1 MGLAAGV
8 SQDAWVQID
17 LGAAYSLSVI
27 KLMGAQNTNARMN
40 GATIYTSATDMSALT
55 KAQLDS
61 SVLVNKSTPVTGL
74 TNAGWQG
81 FNATADA
88 IYGNALNEGPNT
100 ITASELVQGVSSQA
114 TRVVTLDTIA
124 PVTTVTSAA
133 LSSDTGTSNTD
144 FITSDAAQTISGKL
158 SANLATGEKVMVSLD
173 NGVTWV
179 AATATVGTNTWSL
192 PGVTLSGT
200 NTLQAKVVDTAGNG
214 STPFTKVYALV
225 TVSDL
230 TVGITQID
238 DNAGTA
244 TVVLSGGTSNDTT
257 PQLTGN
263 LGGATQG
270 AALAANEVVNVY
282 RTPNLAA
289 ATVLQAGSLAN
300 TQILSGNPLTHYFI
314 GDGNYGTTGNVYL
327 PTTPGDGHMVV
338 FTKTAN
344 WGLEVYAGTTLV
356 GNVGTANVPSGG
368 QDNLYF
374 KWDAA
379 KGQWLTGTNALT
391 KVGTAVVT
399 TTAAGQSTWK
409 LTDNTGLG
417 NSDSVNYIAQVEN
430 TAGTFGQQSTPGA
443 LDWRYTVDNVA
454 PSSITLIG
462 TDDVGPVTGTIAANT
477 VTNDNKPTFSG
488 NTEANAVVRVFDGA
502 TLLGTTTANGS
513 GAWSFTPTTAMAT
526 GTHSVTA
533 TATDAHGNTSAPSTA
548 LPFKIDTTAPVA
560 VADTNTGTEDITTPL
575 TGNVGN
581 NDTSKDGSET
591 YTLVSSPTN
600 TKGTLTLNANGTYT
614 YTRTESADA
623 ITADWVE
630 TYTYK
635 VTDAAGNTTQ
645 STLKITLTPVND
657 AATFTGDINKTIT
670 ETNAAQSVGG
680 TLTVADV
687 DSDTT
692 VVAQTAADG
701 SAGYGKFTISTAGVW
716 SYTMNSAQDQF
727 VAGQKY
733 DDTLTVTTADG
744 TQQVIKVTITGTNDA
759 PTVFSS
765 TESITQITFTENGEA
780 KQARGGIITLA
791 DVDSANLQGATVRV
805 LDWTAP
811 NPVVLGD
818 VLTYDTTLA
827 TASSIIGNYVA
838 ANGTLTFTGN
848 ATQAQYQALLDTV
861 KFSNAREDLPGGVR
875 NVYYAVTDA
884 SGVTSNQALTRVDV
898 VRKNDA
904 PVLDTTT
911 NLSLTGIA
919 PTVSD
924 VLPTVTAGVLVS
936 TLVGGVSDAD
946 LTLADG
952 VTAVAKGIAIV
963 GANAALGKVYFSVN
977 NGTSWFTPSFDL
989 TDTTALLLKADAN
1002 TRVFF
1007 RPNAGVEGT
1016 IANALTIRAWDTT
1029 DNKTSLIG
1037 ANVIQHNVS
1046 ASLGG
1051 TNAYSVAVDTVSLN
1065 VATVASA
1072 PSLAGTSGNDTNLT
1086 GTAGNDVILGNGG
1099 ADVISAAAGND
1110 KVVLNTSN
1118 VTVLGQANSAN
1129 INGGTGVNILKIVG
1143 TEVTLDLT
1151 NATVLGKVD
1160 NFSTVDITSN
1170 VNNLLKLNLA
1180 TVQTFSGTTDNLAT
1194 TAVDESKMMVVLGD
1208 AGDAVVLQDAATWAV
1223 QSSLKGSDL
1232 ATLYGADYG
1241 FSGTRQYSQYSK
1253 GGATLFVDE
1262 LAPVGD
1268 IVGTS
1273 GNDTLTGT
1281 NNADVIYGNGG
1292 VDSIAAGLGKDT
1304 VILGA
1309 SSLTA
1314 LAASTNTA
1322 KVVGGTVTGIDTD
1335 INTLK
1340 LSGINLNLDLTN
1352 VTVMGKLDNFNVI
1365 DMKQG
1370 SGNKFKLGLTEVLA
1384 LAGGADNVATLGVD
1398 ESKMLVVQGNGG
1410 VAFNTLQL
1418 KDGLTW
1424 TAVTNLGGTGLQN
1437 TYGADFGFEAGRSYT
1452 QYSSATGSANL
1463 FVDQSLLQAMV

>member
-1 MGLAAGV
+1 
-8 SQDAWVQID
+8 
-17 LGAAYSLSVI
+17 
-27 KLMGAQNTNARMN
+27 
-40 GATIYTSATDMSALT
+40 
-55 KAQLDS
+55 
-61 SVLVNKSTPVTGL
+61 
-74 TNAGWQG
+74 
-81 FNATADA
+81 
-88 IYGNALNEGPNT
+88 
-100 ITASELVQGVSSQA
+100 
-114 TRVVTLDTIA
+114 VVTLDTIA

-173 NGVTWV
+173 NGVTWT

-257 PQLTGN
+257 PQLKGS

-282 RTPNLAA
+282 RTPNLTA
-289 ATVLQAGSLAN
+289 ATVVQAGSLAGG
-300 TQILSGNPLTHYFI
+300 QILSGNALTHFFI
-314 GDGNYGTTGNVYL
+314 GDFNYGPTGTVLL
-327 PTTPGDGHMVV
+327 PTTPANGDMVV
-338 FTKTAN
+338 ITKTSA
-344 WGLEVYAGTTLV
+344 WGLEVYNGSTLV
-356 GNVGTANVPSGG
+356 ANLGSANVPSGG
-368 QDNLYF
+368 TDNLYF

-379 KGQWLTGTNALT
+379 KAQWLTGTNALT

-443 LDWRYTVDNVA
+443 LDWRYNVDNVA

-462 TDDVGPVTGTIAANT
+462 TDDVAPVAGTIAANS
-477 VTNDNKPTFSG
+477 VTNDDKPTFSG
-488 NTEANAVVRVFDGA
+488 TTEANAVVTVYDGA
-502 TLLGTTTANGS
+502 TLLGTTTASGT

-560 VADTNTGTEDITTPL
+560 VADTNTGTEDITIPL

-600 TKGTLTLNANGTYT
+600 TKGTLTLNANGIYT

-765 TESITQITFTENGEA
+765 TELITQITFTENGEA

-884 SGVTSNQALTRVDV
+884 SGVTSSEALTRVDV

-904 PVLDTTT
+904 PVLDNTT

-924 VLPTVTAGVLVS
+924 VLPTGTAGVLVS

-1072 PSLAGTSGNDTNLT
+1072 PGLAGTSFSEPLN

-1099 ADVISAAAGND
+1099 ADVISAGLGND
-1110 KVVLNTSN
+1110 KVVLNASN
-1118 VTVLGQANSAN
+1118 VTELSAANSAS
-1129 INGGTGVNILKIVG
+1129 INGGVGVNILKLVG

-1151 NATVLGKVD
+1151 NATVAAKVD

-1208 AGDAVVLQDAATWAV
+1208 AGDAVVLQDAASWAV

-1281 NNADVIYGNGG
+1281 GNADVIYGNGG

-1309 SSLTA
+1309 SSLTS
-1314 LAASTNTA
+1314 LAATTNTA
-1322 KVVGGTVTGIDTD
+1322 AVNGGTD

-1398 ESKMLVVQGNGG
+1398 ESKMLVLQGNGG

-1418 KDGLTW
+1418 KDSLNW

-1452 QYSSATGSANL
+1452 QYSSVTGSANL